1 MKTFADSAAQFT
13 VTDSLITDVL
23 DNQTKS
29 ATTILVDN
37 YYQSSDSTTYG
48 VEHQTV
54 ASFTRNQT
62 ILGIGFDLGGSLFL
76 FDGTPDLDRSGL
88 TFSFDRNDY
97 LDQLPSESG
106 FDLVTTELD
115 RLSSVDERL
124 LLARYSQFF
133 DEYVAFTQT
142 NNYQALYHEA
152 IQVADSLR
160 GYVADEFD
168 ERSKKLIAIKEQLD
182 RLSAYQDAIIPRLQG
197 MSADLQAHARV
208 VIDSAYQLIEKH
220 RDRVLLHR
228 LRATEQLSGLQR
240 LLLATKNFSLG
251 NTRLANNGNTSIGLP
266 IRGINYSYERNG
278 ITATAVYGSRIV
290 SRRFT
295 PREGIA
301 FHDLY
306 KDLRV
311 GQFGLGYQTANSQY
325 ELSVISSTERG
336 SQRKEEASTVA
347 LPRSNRVISFSGQS
361 AFGPTLSLLTSVSH
375 ARTLLKGTNS
385 GTSDDQSSTSSDLDL
400 RAGFELTGHKVTA
413 ALTAFRTGSTFR
425 SFANPY
431 LYTDYQGVETTIS
444 AAKLWGLL
452 DASFSL
458 AGGFGTTE
466 QSKNDFRLRAQG
478 QFGLQISKSSSVILV
493 VSPNVYR
500 YSVTGKEGLSE
511 SSVYNLIYQLNTKA
525 FGQPAYFN
533 IGATNLNQGIT
544 WADSTTVSSS
554 LIGTATGAIAL
565 GEGSSLSFDAQHS
578 FSNSDPQAGTQYNY
592 GIKATRGK
600 KVNVGLGI
608 NYGVYAFERTPSW
621 AGNCDVLLPLA
632 KWATVRLNVYYRPVT
647 GQQDGPTSIP
657 QLFSQQSW
665 QATF

>member
-1 MKTFADSAAQFT
+1 
-13 VTDSLITDVL
+13 
-23 DNQTKS
+23 
-29 ATTILVDN
+29 
-37 YYQSSDSTTYG
+37 
-48 VEHQTV
+48 
-54 ASFTRNQT
+54 
-62 ILGIGFDLGGSLFL
+62 
-76 FDGTPDLDRSGL
+76 
-88 TFSFDRNDY
+88 
-97 LDQLPSESG
+97 
-106 FDLVTTELD
+106 
-115 RLSSVDERL
+115 
-124 LLARYSQFF
+124 
-133 DEYVAFTQT
+133 
-142 NNYQALYHEA
+142 
-152 IQVADSLR
+152 
-160 GYVADEFD
+160 
-168 ERSKKLIAIKEQLD
+168 
-182 RLSAYQDAIIPRLQG
+182 
-197 MSADLQAHARV
+197 MSADLQVRADV

-220 RDRVLLHR
+220 RDRVFLHK

-240 LLLATKNFSLG
+240 LLLATKNFSIG

-266 IRGINYSYERNG
+266 IRGINYSYEQNG
-278 ITATAVYGSRIV
+278 LTATAVYGSRIV

-306 KDLRV
+306 NDLRV
-311 GQFGLGYQTANSQY
+311 GQLDLGYQIANSQY
-325 ELSVISSTERG
+325 ELSVINSSEQGNRG
-336 SQRKEEASTVA
+336 EEEESTVA
-347 LPRSNRVISFSGQS
+347 LPRSNRVVSFMGQTS
-361 AFGPTLSLLTSVSH
+361 FGSTLSLLTSVSH
-375 ARTLLKGTNS
+375 ARTSLTRTNP
-385 GTSDDQSSTSSDLDL
+385 GVADDRSSASSELDL
-400 RAGFELTGHKVTA
+400 RAGFQLTGTKVTA

-452 DASFSL
+452 DANFSL
-458 AGGFGTTE
+458 AGGFGTTK
-466 QSKNDFRLRAQG
+466 QSRNDFRLRAQG
-478 QFGLQISKSSSVILV
+478 QFGLQISKRSSVILV

-511 SSVYNLIYQLNTKA
+511 SSVYNLIYQLTTKA

-533 IGATNLNQGIT
+533 VGATNLNQGIT

-565 GEGSSLSFDAQHS
+565 GEGNSFSFDAQHS
-578 FSNSDPQAGTQYNY
+578 FSNSNPQASTQYNY
-592 GIKATRGK
+592 GIKASHGK

-621 AGNCDVLLPLA
+621 AGNCDVLLLLA
-632 KWATVRLNVYYRPVT
+632 KWVTIRLNVYYRPVP